1 MVHKLRVVN
10 IYFKYKLLS
19 MRLEVILLFKEESI
33 IMIEIDLVKIKLYI
47 IITYPVMS
55 CTVMKFIF
63 II

>member
-1 MVHKLRVVN
+1 
-10 IYFKYKLLS
+10 

-33 IMIEIDLVKIKLYI
+33 IMIEIDLIKIKLYI
-47 IITYPVMS
+47 TITYPVMS